1 MILDSSAIVASYR
14 PNQGYEEI
22 RERISAAEILG
33 VGEPTVVESGIV
45 LSARIG
51 RDARPELNEFLR
63 VADAEVIPFGLE
75 HFHAALDA
83 FLRFGKGRHPASLN
97 FGDCLSY
104 AIASMA
110 GLPLLYTG
118 KDFSKTD
125 IPSAGSVR
133 STRPKK
139 S

>member
-1 MILDSSAIVASYR
+1 MILDSSAIVAVILAE
-14 PNQGYEEI
+14 PGYDEI
-22 RERISAAEILG
+22 RELIGAAEILG
-33 VGEPTVVESGIV
+33 VGAPTVVESGIV

-83 FLRFGKGRHPASLN
+83 FLRFGKGRHSASLN

-104 AIASMA
+104 AIASVA

-125 IPSAGSVR
+125 IPSARSER

-139 S
+139 P

>member
-1 MILDSSAIVASYR
+1 MILDSSAIVAVILAE
-14 PNQGYEEI
+14 PGYEEI
-22 RERISAAEILG
+22 RELIGGAEILG
-33 VGEPTVVESGIV
+33 VGAPTVVESGIV

-63 VADAEVIPFGLE
+63 VAGAEVIPFALE

-83 FLRFGKGRHPASLN
+83 FLRFGKGRHRAGLN

-104 AIASMA
+104 AIASVA
-110 GLPLLYTG
+110 SLPLLYTG

-125 IPSAGSVR
+125 IPSAESVR
-133 STRPKK
+133 STRPQKP
-139 S
+139 

>member
-1 MILDSSAIVASYR
+1 MILDSSAIVAIMLAE
-14 PNQGYEEI
+14 PGHQEI
-22 RERISAAEILG
+22 RERIGAAEIIG
-33 VGEPTVVESGIV
+33 VGAPTVAESGIV

-83 FLRFGKGRHPASLN
+83 FLRFGKGRHPARLN

-104 AIASMA
+104 AIATVA

-118 KDFSKTD
+118 NDFSKTD
-125 IPSAGSVR
+125 IPSAGAVR
-133 STRPKK
+133 PTRPKK
-139 S
+139 P

>member
-1 MILDSSAIVASYR
+1 MILDSSAIVAVMLAE
-14 PNQGYEEI
+14 PGYEEI
-22 RERISAAEILG
+22 RERIGAAEFLG
-33 VGEPTVVESGIV
+33 VGAPTVVESGIV

-63 VADAEVIPFGLE
+63 VAEAEVIPFGLE
-75 HFHAALDA
+75 HFHAAIDA
-83 FLRFGKGRHPASLN
+83 FLRFGKGKHPASLN

-104 AIASMA
+104 GIASVA

-118 KDFSKTD
+118 KDFSRTD
-125 IPSAGSVR
+125 IPSAGFVR

-139 S
+139 P